1 MFQSKYL
8 VFDEFLISN
17 QTSNALNFGICQ
29 CQAKSAGMTQNLLV
43 TQSMCWDSP
52 WYRPHLT
59 GGISVLKF
67 IYTGIFIQTKLCCT
81 GKLVKTSV
89 SYICKITFSF
99 LVYMTVKLKDHSSV
113 LRHAFACF
121 KNNWPIFYSLGI
133 FVHSFLCKIKMLK
146 FDILALT

>member
-8 VFDEFLISN
+8 VFDEFLVSN

-29 CQAKSAGMTQNLLV
+29 CQAKSASMSQNLLV
-43 TQSMCWDSP
+43 TQSMCWDGSVN
-52 WYRPHLT
+52 RPHLT
-59 GGISVLKF
+59 GGISVLSLC
-67 IYTGIFIQTKLCCT
+67 TLVFIQTKLCCT

-89 SYICKITFSF
+89 SYICKITSSF

-133 FVHSFLCKIKMLK
+133 FVHFISLQIQMLK
-146 FDILALT
+146 FDTLALT